1 MTSAFH
7 THDEPGRPRRHRREG
22 DRLNIW
28 TERLERGHLPLLERW
43 IGRGDGELTANDLPT
58 EAERLA
64 AWYERAAAEPGRL
77 DCLALVYETPV
88 GVAGVR
94 RIRGQEEAELY
105 LLLGETGYNALRT
118 ATYVSLRMLDRAF
131 GDLGSARVTVQV
143 RAEQAWLSEVLER
156 MGFIRTAA
164 EEKLIALAV
173 EKENYLSRKY
183 LF

>member
-1 MTSAFH
+1 MTPAFF
-7 THDEPGRPRRHRREG
+7 THHEPGRPRRHRREG

-77 DCLALVYETPV
+77 DCLTLVYETPV

-94 RIRGQEEAELY
+94 RIRGQEAELY

-143 RAEQAWLSEVLER
+143 RAEQAWFSEVLER
-156 MGFIRTAA
+156 MGFIRTA
-164 EEKLIALAV
+164 EGEKLCALAV
-173 EKENYLSRKY
+173 EKEHYLSRKY